1 MKFDIKYVFI
11 SLYILLSSCSVFEKA
26 SRHGFESG
34 YYKMKTAPDTFEK
47 VYVDVT
53 SNETSVYQ
61 IKQNEVKSRKLA
73 FSLSGGDTTIQY
85 PLIFRKSGLDIDITT
100 ILLKYRPAVFGLPQQ
115 MAVDFNAA
123 LYAGWRQD
131 HYQVKISTDPLGKRQ
146 HQFTTRGY
154 DFGFFAGPGTT
165 AVGAFTTR
173 NSVTNEYNGMILQ
186 FGMAGFIETNVASFG
201 IATGFD
207 HLFSADRNVWIYN
220 KKPWIG
226 FIIGIALN

>member
-1 MKFDIKYVFI
+1 MEAR
-11 SLYILLSSCSVFEKA
+11 SL
-26 SRHGFESG
+26 RG
-34 YYKMKTAPDTFEK
+34 
-47 VYVDVT
+47 
-53 SNETSVYQ
+53 
-61 IKQNEVKSRKLA
+61 
-73 FSLSGGDTTIQY
+73 
-85 PLIFRKSGLDIDITT
+85 
-100 ILLKYRPAVFGLPQQ
+100 
-115 MAVDFNAA
+115 
-123 LYAGWRQD
+123 
-131 HYQVKISTDPLGKRQ
+131 KISTDPLGKRQ

-165 AVGAFTTR
+165 TVGPFATR